1 VKAELISKGRL
12 EKEITEMSAR
22 GASIGM
28 LSCNGLI
35 RRTVSKIGMIRQ
47 AHPKQL
53 FFSTIDKGKDESLL
67 VLTHGFQPT
76 AFTAEGVYIGS
87 TYLASPPQALPELD
101 VSALTIDHKV
111 FFTDDEASR
120 SAKQAL
126 EQKRRILME
135 TMKTE
140 LSMNKEVKKMYIVRN
155 HGAPIQLLQ
164 HHLDIADQ
172 WLDEADAMEV
182 TVENLYGTMNMDR

>member
-1 VKAELISKGRL
+1 
-12 EKEITEMSAR
+12 
-22 GASIGM
+22 M
-28 LSCNGLI
+28 LSRNGLI
-35 RRTVSKIGMIRQ
+35 RRTVSKIGMIQQ

-53 FFSTIDKGKDESLL
+53 FFSTIDKGKDESLS
-67 VLTHGFQPT
+67 VLTQGFQPT
-76 AFTAEGVYIGS
+76 AFTAESVYIGS

-101 VSALTIDHKV
+101 VSALTIDPKV
-111 FFTDDEASR
+111 FFTDDQAAR
-120 SAKQAL
+120 SAKQAWK
-126 EQKRRILME
+126 EKRRILMD

-140 LSMNKEVKKMYIVRN
+140 LSINKEFKKMYIVRN

-172 WLDEADAMEV
+172 WLDEADAMEL

>member
-1 VKAELISKGRL
+1 MISR
-12 EKEITEMSAR
+12 
-22 GASIGM
+22 
-28 LSCNGLI
+28 NGLI
-35 RRTVSKIGMIRQ
+35 RQSISMIGRIRQ

-53 FFSTIDKGKDESLL
+53 FFSTIDKKKDESLS
-67 VLTHGFQPT
+67 VLTPGFQPT

-87 TYLASPPQALPELD
+87 TYLATPPQTLPELD
-101 VSALTIDHKV
+101 VSALTIDPKV
-111 FFTDDEASR
+111 FSIDDQAGQSV
-120 SAKQAL
+120 KQAW
-126 EQKRRILME
+126 EQKRRILMD

-140 LSMNKEVKKMYIVRN
+140 LTINKESRKMYIVKN

-172 WLDEADAMEV
+172 WLDEADAMEL